1 MRCDDVCVGLRAQAY
16 IHAKHMYDVGGLKNR
31 KLIFGVATTAI
42 VLIGGYIPVFA
53 VQFQQ
58 SKTQG

>member
-1 MRCDDVCVGLRAQAY
+1 
-16 IHAKHMYDVGGLKNR
+16 MYDVGGLKNR

-58 SKTQG
+58 SKTKG